1 MEDTGATKHIM
12 KSEITNKPSPK
23 QNVVRRLKIIAGH
36 VAKIIKMVEN
46 GTYCIDILQQTS
58 AVKNA
63 LKKAEEILLIN
74 HLNSCVINALKSGA
88 DKKTAEELGRVFRK
102 LG

>member
-1 MEDTGATKHIM
+1 MTVQSSK
-12 KSEITNKPSPK
+12 KKSPK
-23 QNVVRRLKIIAGH
+23 EDVVRRLRIAEGHIARIIT
-36 VAKIIKMVEN
+36 MVED
-46 GTYCIDILQQTS
+46 GRYCIDILQQTS

-74 HLNSCVINALKSGA
+74 HLNSCVVNALKLGA
-88 DKKTAEELGRVFRK
+88 DEKTAEELGRLFRK

>member
-1 MEDTGATKHIM
+1 M
-12 KSEITNKPSPK
+12 KSNTKNNVSPK
-23 QNVVRRLKIIAGH
+23 QNIVRRLKIIEGH
-36 VAKIIKMVEN
+36 VSKITKMVED

-74 HLNSCVINALKSGA
+74 HLSGCVVNAFKSG
-88 DKKTAEELGRVFRK
+88 DEEKTIEELGRIFRK

>member
-1 MEDTGATKHIM
+1 M
-12 KSEITNKPSPK
+12 KYEVKNKIPPK
-23 QNVVRRLKIIAGH
+23 QNVVRRLKIIEGH
-36 VAKIIKMVEN
+36 VSKIIKMVEG

-63 LKKAEEILLIN
+63 LKKAEGILLIN

-88 DKKTAEELGRVFRK
+88 DEKTAEELGRVFRK

>member
-1 MEDTGATKHIM
+1 MTAKAKSKAT
-12 KSEITNKPSPK
+12 PK
-23 QNVVRRLKIIAGH
+23 QNVVRRLKIIEGH
-36 VAKIIKMVEN
+36 VARIIKMVED
-46 GTYCIDILQQTS
+46 GTYCIDVLQQTS

-88 DKKTAEELGRVFRK
+88 NEKTTEELGKVFRK

>member
-1 MEDTGATKHIM
+1 MKHES
-12 KSEITNKPSPK
+12 KNKMLPK
-23 QNVVRRLKIIAGH
+23 QNVVRRLKIIEGH
-36 VAKIIKMVEN
+36 VSRIIKMVED

-88 DKKTAEELGRVFRK
+88 DEKTAEELGRVFRK

>member
-1 MEDTGATKHIM
+1 M
-12 KSEITNKPSPK
+12 KLKSKDKITPK
-23 QNVVRRLKIIAGH
+23 QNVVRRLKIIEGH
-36 VAKIIKMVEN
+36 VSRIIKMVED

>member
-1 MEDTGATKHIM
+1 MNTSSKTR
-12 KSEITNKPSPK
+12 SPK
-23 QNVVRRLKIIAGH
+23 ENVVRRLKIIEGH
-36 VAKIIKMVEN
+36 VARIIKMVED
-46 GTYCIDILQQTS
+46 GKYCIDVLQQTA
-58 AVKNA
+58 AVKSA

-88 DKKTAEELGRVFRK
+88 DEETAKELGRIFRK